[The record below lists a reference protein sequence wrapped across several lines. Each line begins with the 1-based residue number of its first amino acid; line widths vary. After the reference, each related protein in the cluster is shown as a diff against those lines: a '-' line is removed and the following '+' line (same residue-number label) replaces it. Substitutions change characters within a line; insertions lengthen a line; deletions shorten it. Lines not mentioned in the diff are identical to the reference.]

1 MSDGDDLLKEIT
13 QKIVDGGPVDWDD
26 VKARLTGP
34 DHLAIFEELQL
45 LWHIATFHRQG
56 VGPEEEAAEVRLLKD
71 IADRHRDGAAGED
84 GEGESDLEEGPFTW
98 GQLQVLQPLGKGSYG
113 RVYRAFDNTLNREV
127 ALKLFPVNRHAPPEA
142 TEAILREG
150 KHLGKVRHSNVMHV
164 YQAAFIDG
172 RVGIWGELVQ
182 GRNLAQ
188 LIDANETLSA
198 PEASVIGEVICRAL
212 TAVHRA
218 GLLHRDIKAQNVM
231 RESGGRIVLVDFG
244 LGREANLPYSTEHG
258 LELAGTPVYLAPELF
273 KGEPATAQSDLY
285 SVGVL
290 LFYLVTGRFP
300 VEGESFGDI
309 AAKHLRGERTR
320 LQDLRSDLPGVFVHV
335 VDRAL
340 RPDRADR
347 YQSAG
352 ELEQALSA
360 TLGPSPLSRPI
371 VTPRSRLLPALI
383 AGGAVLL
390 LLAGFIG
397 REYWPK
403 PAPKEIALTLP
414 APAGTTFVEG
424 SRNVP
429 AVSPDGNHIA
439 FLAKSSRDDMLWVR
453 SLSDPEPRVI
463 PNTNGAIRPFWSTD
477 SKEIAYFVNQGDKRG
492 LWRVNISGAQPEFL
506 APGTESRGGSWNSAN
521 TLLLALD
528 PQHGLQAMT
537 AAANATPRFVTKV
550 DPGAKESQHMWP
562 QFLPDGERF
571 IFFVLSSD
579 DNVEGVYL
587 GSLAGGRPKLLVRSH
602 TSALHVGGSLIYSTN
617 GRLFTQV
624 LDTAAGRLTGT
635 PVELNLKV
643 DSTYDWLLVLAASE
657 NGTLVY
663 RQPELRQ
670 LAWYNLSGNDLGP
683 LGEPSRFRNPTISPD
698 GTMVV
703 AERYRLDRRELVKF
717 DLSRGGEETLPL
729 PRGPS
734 FPVWAPDGRRLT
746 FAAMPELYANIYMT
760 DVLNPSRSEVIV
772 RSTKE
777 KEPTGWS
784 PDGRT
789 LAYVVIESAGQVRNQ
804 DLWMSTSEPQRPD
817 LRVEQPF
824 ATSSAAEVNGV
835 FSPGGRWI
843 AYVSNEEQRANVYV
857 SRPGDRTRHKVSSG
871 PGLDP
876 QWISDESLL
885 YLDPEGVLWRTTI
898 PAGNP
903 SRFKAQRLFRTP
915 VRTPGTSRNNYA
927 VAPDKERLL
936 FNAWP
941 YDASPTTFSVVV
953 NWRGLGDR

>member
-26 VKARLTGP
+26 VRARLTAP
-34 DHLAIFEELQL
+34 EHVAIFEELEL

-56 VGPEEEAAEVRLLKD
+56 VEPEEEAAEVRLLQD
-71 IADRHRDGAAGED
+71 IADRHRHGGAAPAD
-84 GEGESDLEEGPFTW
+84 ESDFEEGPFTW
-98 GQLQVLQPLGKGSYG
+98 GQLQVLQPLGRGSYG
-113 RVYRAFDNTLNREV
+113 RVYRAFDTTLNREV

-164 YQAAFIDG
+164 YNAAFIDG

-188 LIDANETLSA
+188 LIDASETLSA

-244 LGREANLPYSTEHG
+244 LGREANLPYPAEHG

-309 AAKHLRGERTR
+309 AAKHARGERTR

-371 VTPRSRLLPALI
+371 VKPRSRMLPALVLT
-383 AGGAVLL
+383 AALLL

-403 PAPKEIALTLP
+403 PAPTEIALTLP
-414 APAGTTFVEG
+414 APTGTTFVEG

-439 FLAKSSRDDMLWVR
+439 FLAKSNRDDMLWVR
-453 SLSDPEPRVI
+453 SLYDPEPRVI

-506 APGTESRGGSWNSAN
+506 APGTESRGGSWNNAN

-528 PQHGLQAMT
+528 PHHGLQAMT
-537 AAANATPRFVTKV
+537 AAANAALRFVTKV
-550 DPGAKESQHMWP
+550 DPAGKESQHMWP
-562 QFLPDGERF
+562 QFLPDGDRF

-587 GSLAGGRPKLLVRSH
+587 GSLAGGKPELLVRSH
-602 TSALHVGGSLIYSTN
+602 TSALHVGDSLIYSTN

-624 LDTAAGRLTGT
+624 LDTEAGRLIGT

-670 LAWYNLSGNDLGP
+670 LAWYTLSGNDLGP

-734 FPVWAPDGRRLT
+734 CPVWAPDGRHLT

-772 RSTKE
+772 RSNKE

-804 DLWMSTSEPQRPD
+804 DLWMSTSHPQRPD
-817 LRVEQPF
+817 LRGELPF

-857 SRPGDRTRHKVSSG
+857 SKPGDRTRHKVSSG

-898 PAGNP
+898 PADNP
-903 SRFKAQRLFRTP
+903 SRFKATRLFRTP